1 MGLFLLSK
9 WTEAIPGV
17 SGAEAT
23 FWQWEDF
30 PAQPPGT
37 GWEKRRE
44 RSYMG
49 MVLLVREHILMPGL
63 CSHDMG

>member
-49 MVLLVREHILMPGL
+49 MVLLAREHILMPGL